1 MDPFLTAV
9 KTPTFKIF
17 EFIKKVGEERA
28 ARMRP
33 IVLTYRP

>member
-1 MDPFLTAV
+1 MAV
-9 KTPTFKIF
+9 KTRTFKIF
-17 EFIKKVGEERA
+17 KLTSKVGEERA